1 MRNSVF
7 IPDLWIRH
15 PKTAFGVWVLPFLVT
30 LLLFSTNVLHAQAQ
44 NGTVSTTSNVGVSVS
59 INSSESAVE
68 LTTVTNMNLGQITQ
82 NQVEVFVDPLTDPG
96 AGLMRATGR
105 PNASVRI
112 SFQASRELIRVGGGA
127 ILNFTYMISGNTIE
141 EQTTAELLRE
151 ENRDIRLG
159 PSGEYFFWIGG
170 RMNLEGVVFGQ
181 YEGEFTIEIDYL

>member
-1 MRNSVF
+1 M
-7 IPDLWIRH
+7 
-15 PKTAFGVWVLPFLVT
+15 
-30 LLLFSTNVLHAQAQ
+30 AQSQ
-44 NGTVSTTSNVGVSVS
+44 NGNTAAASNVGVTVA

-68 LTTVTNMNLGQITQ
+68 LTTITNMNLGQITQ

-112 SFQASRELIRVGGGA
+112 SYQASRELVRVGGGA

-141 EQTTAELLRE
+141 EQTTSELLRE

-170 RMNLEGVVFGQ
+170 RMSLEGVVFGQ